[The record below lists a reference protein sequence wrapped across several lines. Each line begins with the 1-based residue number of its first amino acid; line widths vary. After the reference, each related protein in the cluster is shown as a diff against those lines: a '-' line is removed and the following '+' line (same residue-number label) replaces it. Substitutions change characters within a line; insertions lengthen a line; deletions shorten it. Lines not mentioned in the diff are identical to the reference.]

1 MSINNICKIIH
12 FHHRFYSNTYLNT
25 SKRFLIFLLV
35 NLKFTAIIQFSLKK
49 GGIKMLFFIATII
62 VLNLIVIAK
71 VNNWAA
77 DVKKFEK
84 NNRKNNIHFI
94 N

>member
-1 MSINNICKIIH
+1 
-12 FHHRFYSNTYLNT
+12 
-25 SKRFLIFLLV
+25 
-35 NLKFTAIIQFSLKK
+35 
-49 GGIKMLFFIATII
+49 MLFFIATII

-77 DVKKFEK
+77 DVKRFEK